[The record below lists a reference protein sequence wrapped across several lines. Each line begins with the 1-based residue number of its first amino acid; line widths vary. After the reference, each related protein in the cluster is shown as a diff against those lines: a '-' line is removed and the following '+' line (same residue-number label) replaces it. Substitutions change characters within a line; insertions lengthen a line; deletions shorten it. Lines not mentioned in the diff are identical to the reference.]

1 MGYDTY
7 AHGHFT
13 LREPYPD
20 CPDLDKKKVDT
31 ELHNIYMEDVEW
43 QEDDKSVYIRTGEM
57 HMYAFKE
64 EMQVIAKFLNG
75 KLECEGEDQGDV
87 YDLIFKD
94 GKIFIQNYNTVK
106 DGSEIELDEK
116 YSRERLGWD

>member
-20 CPDLDKKKVDT
+20 CLDLDKKKVDT

-43 QEDDKSVYIRTGEM
+43 ADDKSVYIRTGEM
-57 HMYAFKE
+57 HMYASKE

-94 GKIFIQNYNTVK
+94 GKIFIQRYMTVK
-106 DGSEIELDEK
+106 DGPEKENVDE
-116 YSRERLGWD
+116 ELGWS